1 MRSPYTRNHTFL
13 VTEISKQIT
22 LETLSEEDSRLIE
35 ISALLHDIG
44 KLKIPLG
51 ILHKKGPLNDKEML
65 IMKSHVVETYKMLVR
80 SGLQNIANIS
90 ASHHERLDGSGYPL
104 GISGKQ
110 LTLYSRILQIA
121 DVFAALIEPR
131 PYRNALN
138 IYEAIEIIQKEVEN
152 GKLDK
157 DVFEKLK
164 HIIKNGFLDKF
175 LENRIRHVFEDFFG
189 KNWEKFS
196 ELVEIDSN

>member
-1 MRSPYTRNHTFL
+1 M
-13 VTEISKQIT
+13 
-22 LETLSEEDSRLIE
+22 
-35 ISALLHDIG
+35 
-44 KLKIPLG
+44 
-51 ILHKKGPLNDKEML
+51 
-65 IMKSHVVETYKMLVR
+65 
-80 SGLQNIANIS
+80 
-90 ASHHERLDGSGYPL
+90 
-104 GISGKQ
+104 
-110 LTLYSRILQIA
+110 QIA